1 MQMEAISMQ
10 NIHTLSYITSFVLNY
25 FSVTGFGSKKR
36 DNTRP
41 KPVKNF
47 LFYESKLFYWKRTN
61 ISKAVTWKIIII
73 KPALPIYHFW
83 NYHWINVTSS
93 SFAIDK

>member
-10 NIHTLSYITSFVLNY
+10 NIHTLSYITSFVLSY

-36 DNTRP
+36 ENTRP

-47 LFYESKLFYWKRTN
+47 LFYESKLFC
-61 ISKAVTWKIIII
+61 
-73 KPALPIYHFW
+73 
-83 NYHWINVTSS
+83 
-93 SFAIDK
+93 